1 MTEET
6 VSEEEAMFG
15 LFKKKE
21 GAPKV
26 DAAELE
32 RQEREQ
38 RRKEL
43 AEKLREDAQAEKQ
56 TARK

>member
-1 MTEET
+1 
-6 VSEEEAMFG
+6 MFG

-21 GAPKV
+21 GAAKV

-38 RRKEL
+38 RKREL
-43 AEKLREDAQAEKQ
+43 AEKLREDVQAEKQ
-56 TARK
+56 TTSK